1 MTKKGRVST
10 SIQVAS
16 HYTEALHKI
25 LHGLCYF
32 PQDIASLRP
41 MQFLPTDSFF
51 SINPL
56 LTQMPS
62 TVHLYQNNATNLW
75 NALPERLVT
84 SSFKVNVPLYLW
96 LLH

>member
-1 MTKKGRVST
+1 MVNVPSWSPEGYISSMCTL
-10 SIQVAS
+10 
-16 HYTEALHKI
+16 YKI

-62 TVHLYQNNATNLW
+62 TVHLYQNNAKLMECT
-75 NALPERLVT
+75 P
-84 SSFKVNVPLYLW
+84 
-96 LLH
+96 